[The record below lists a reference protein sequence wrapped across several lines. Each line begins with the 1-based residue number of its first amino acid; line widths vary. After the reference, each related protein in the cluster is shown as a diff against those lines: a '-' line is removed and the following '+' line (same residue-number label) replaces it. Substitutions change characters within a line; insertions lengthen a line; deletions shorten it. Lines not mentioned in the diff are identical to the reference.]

1 MDNNVNLDELWANQK
16 ANPPKIE
23 ELFLKL
29 DKINRKNITKLII
42 VNILMIATIAF
53 IIFIWLY
60 FEPKLITTK
69 IGIILTI
76 AGITIYMF
84 VYNQL
89 IPSLRETTQ
98 YQSNSEFLKS
108 VIKLKE
114 RQKFLQSK
122 MLQFYFLTLTLG
134 ICMYLYEYV
143 SQFTFP
149 LAIFAYSATL
159 IWIAFNWFYLRP
171 RVIRKELD
179 KLNEIIEKFENISRQ
194 HKEQ

>member
-29 DKINRKNITKLII
+29 DKIKRKNITKLII

-122 MLQFYFLTLTLG
+122 MLQFYFVTLTLG

>member
-1 MDNNVNLDELWANQK
+1 MDNNVNLDELWAKQTV
-16 ANPPKIE
+16 NPPKIG

-29 DKINRKNITKLII
+29 AKIKRKNITKLII

-53 IIFIWLY
+53 IIFIWFY
-60 FEPKLITTK
+60 FEPKLTTTK

-76 AGITIYMF
+76 TGISTYLF
-84 VYNQL
+84 AYNL
-89 IPSLRETTQ
+89 LVPSLRETTQ

-122 MLQFYFLTLTLG
+122 MLQFYFVILTLG

-143 SQFTFP
+143 SQLNFP

-171 RVIRKELD
+171 RVIRKEQD

-194 HKEQ
+194 H

>member
-16 ANPPKIE
+16 TNPPKIE

-29 DKINRKNITKLII
+29 DKIKRKNITKLII

-122 MLQFYFLTLTLG
+122 MLQFYFVTLTLG

>member
-122 MLQFYFLTLTLG
+122 MLQFYFVTLTLG